1 MRLKIPNQAC
11 WCSSLQINLQ
21 IRFLIMISKWSNY
34 VQMFA
39 SNINR
44 SACLCVNT
52 HSPLT
57 RCLCQHHWKTELP
70 IAVAGGRGG
79 QKQRRRV
86 FFPSSPRSLC
96 TCACVYVCV
105 CVCACVCMCVWFGV
119 VGGKAA
125 VYSKFRPLPTA
136 AGLISKHLIAALRE
150 VKPWE
155 TGSYPFPGLGL
166 ASPPEAC

>member
-11 WCSSLQINLQ
+11 WCSPLQINLQ

-96 TCACVYVCV
+96 TCACVCMCVCV
-105 CVCACVCMCVWFGV
+105 CVCVCVYVCVIW
-119 VGGKAA
+119 GGGWESGCVFKVSAPTYSCWPHLKAS
-125 VYSKFRPLPTA
+125 YSSP
-136 AGLISKHLIAALRE
+136 E
-150 VKPWE
+150 
-155 TGSYPFPGLGL
+155 GS
-166 ASPPEAC
+166 